1 MFRRRNKRK
10 QRVEAR
16 AACDRVCVVSWPSH
30 DHEPP
35 PVSVRRSGGSG
46 WSSPE
51 RLGEAIADEELL
63 LVGVEAR
70 VEEERAKLA
79 RFKELFE
86 RRHALYEEQ
95 AWLRRE
101 RFQVEQKVLAL
112 ERRAERE
119 RRRLERRAGSADGSR
134 RGRPVRID
142 VDDEAWAA
150 LKREA
155 VRRRLWL
162 VWWLGEL
169 IRIEVG
175 ALEGG
180 KVSGRPSQRRRRSPG
195 EAEPSPRT
203 RFLRIDASDDDWG
216 SLRAA
221 ALDLGI
227 TLGRYVGELAEAA
240 AYETGWRATRP
251 RVG

>member
-1 MFRRRNKRK
+1 M
-10 QRVEAR
+10 
-16 AACDRVCVVSWPSH
+16 SWPSH

-35 PVSVRRSGGSG
+35 PASVRRSGGSG

-51 RLGEAIADEELL
+51 RLGEAIADEERL

-86 RRHALYEEQ
+86 RRHELYEEQ
-95 AWLRRE
+95 TWLRRE

-119 RRRLERRAGSADGSR
+119 RRRLERRAVSEDGSR

-142 VDDEAWAA
+142 VDDKAWAA

-155 VRRRLWL
+155 VKRRLWL
-162 VWWLGEL
+162 VWWVGDL
-169 IRIEVG
+169 IRIEVEE
-175 ALEGG
+175 LEAGE
-180 KVSGRPSQRRRRSPG
+180 VSGRPSTRRRRSPG
-195 EAEPSPRT
+195 EVESKPRQ
-203 RFLRIDASDDDWG
+203 RFLRVDVDDDHW
-216 SLRAA
+216 SAIRAA
-221 ALDLGI
+221 ALDVEL
-227 TLGRYVGELAEAA
+227 TVGRYVGELTEAV
-240 AYETGWRATRP
+240 AYERGWRAADQRGA
-251 RVG
+251 RW